1 MKTNKK
7 IHFQHHIMDDT
18 MAGNLVSSLVDDDP
32 DQKVSSPPQS
42 KQQTHSQSQPQQQL
56 YGEEDTKWFY
66 LDPQVSKNSW
76 ENSCPVLLNE
86 FSHSISSQMTSCYF
100 VESGLSDMTTDVMK
114 LKLKNY
120 DLFLREK

>member
-1 MKTNKK
+1 
-7 IHFQHHIMDDT
+7 

-66 LDPQVSKNSW
+66 LDPQVSKIAGKTL
-76 ENSCPVLLNE
+76 VLIALLNE
-86 FSHSISSQMTSCYF
+86 FSHSISSQLTSYYF
-100 VESGLSDMTTDVMK
+100 VESGLSDMTSDVRK

-120 DLFLREK
+120 DLSLREK

>member
-1 MKTNKK
+1 
-7 IHFQHHIMDDT
+7 

-66 LDPQVSKNSW
+66 LDPQV
-76 ENSCPVLLNE
+76 
-86 FSHSISSQMTSCYF
+86 
-100 VESGLSDMTTDVMK
+100 
-114 LKLKNY
+114 
-120 DLFLREK
+120 